1 MGEIRQL
8 AVELREKELDL
19 SKSRQ
24 FERRVSELEAEL
36 LQASSDIDFSHG
48 LSHTQILTFVP
59 CLQAKVDARDQTR
72 LAENAEVVHS
82 LQSALSAQA
91 GDIALARRHQV
102 GYQTEISQYI
112 TDISQSDWHPCEI
125 SALVQ

>member
-48 LSHTQILTFVP
+48 LSHTQSI
-59 CLQAKVDARDQTR
+59 
-72 LAENAEVVHS
+72 E
-82 LQSALSAQA
+82 
-91 GDIALARRHQV
+91 
-102 GYQTEISQYI
+102 
-112 TDISQSDWHPCEI
+112 QSDIDFCAVPAGESRC
-125 SALVQ
+125 A